1 MSVTLPKPQF
11 HDCDETSIRLKWSKI
26 DIFNNI
32 VELILQYKEIH
43 ENWDQAKD
51 IILSTSTISSSIS
64 NDDGV
69 ELKEADVV
77 DLKPGTPYYVRLYA
91 NCKDGNIINGPDTV
105 FDTKPIDCTPKRK
118 RCIIN
123 WWEYII
129 IVLDVLSHVVW
140 MWYGSIIYR
149 ENYD

>member
-11 HDCDETSIRLKWSKI
+11 HDCDETSLRLKWSKI
-26 DIFNNI
+26 DNFNNI
-32 VELILQYKEIH
+32 IELKLQYKEIH

-77 DLKPGTPYYVRLYA
+77 DLKPGTP
-91 NCKDGNIINGPDTV
+91 
-105 FDTKPIDCTPKRK
+105 F
-118 RCIIN
+118 
-123 WWEYII
+123 
-129 IVLDVLSHVVW
+129 
-140 MWYGSIIYR
+140 
-149 ENYD
+149 